1 MVKLM
6 ALEHRALLFK
16 IIFLG
21 LLVGYLAG
29 SAMMLKEADLFL
41 YTLFVV
47 SLFKLSSFLDHFKNS
62 EIFRFFTVILILIFS
77 LVFLSSL
84 FSLPFDF
91 LFSYKFEVFRNLLLL
106 PIIFNALFAIKIT
119 QKELLLVITLVG
131 SYTFFYALAVF
142 WEGSSRSVG
151 LLTGP
156 IQRGN
161 LAVIYAV
168 LALIIVYF
176 AHARWQKIMAFI
188 IFISGIV
195 LSMQTGSKGGWLA
208 LVISFSTL
216 FILFSLYDRR
226 QLFFLLLKVASLVL
240 VVFLL
245 WDFLPVQGR
254 LEYAL
259 KGLVGYLNN
268 DTAIDGS
275 VGVRLEIWKVTL
287 LAIQQFDWDRL
298 IFGQGFMSFIHHFEQ
313 AQKEGVTQLSL
324 LAAHPHN
331 DFLKIVFEFGLL
343 GVALFSVIFIYPLM
357 LFFKKLKEKVNF
369 YHALAGILLIEM
381 LLEFMLTDSA
391 VFTKQLLYTYLFLIF
406 MLLISFKNTNPTEQD
421 MCEKKQNIKSHVK
434 P

>member
-1 MVKLM
+1 MVKIM
-6 ALEHRALLFK
+6 TSEYRALLFK
-16 IIFLG
+16 VVLLG
-21 LLVGYLAG
+21 LLVAYLAG
-29 SAMMLKEADLFL
+29 SAMMLKGADTFL
-41 YTLFVV
+41 YALFVV
-47 SLFKLSSFLDHFKNS
+47 SFFKINSFFDHFKNS
-62 EIFRFFTVILILIFS
+62 SVFRFFTVLFVLIFS
-77 LVFLSSL
+77 LVLSSTL
-84 FSLPFDF
+84 LSLPSNF

-106 PIIFNALFAIKIT
+106 PVIFNALLAVKIT
-119 QKELLLVITLVG
+119 QKELVLMIMLVG

-142 WEGSSRSVG
+142 WEGDTRSVG

-168 LALIIVYF
+168 LALIVVYF
-176 AHARWQKIMAFI
+176 AHYRWQKILAFI

-240 VVFLL
+240 VVFFL

-268 DTAIDGS
+268 DSAIDGS
-275 VGVRLEIWKVTL
+275 VGARLEIWKVTL
-287 LAIQQFDWDRL
+287 LAIQEFDWIRL

-331 DFLKIVFEFGLL
+331 DFLKVAFEFGLL
-343 GVALFSVIFIYPLM
+343 GVALFSVIFIYPLV
-357 LFFKKLKEKVNF
+357 LVLKRLKEKENF

-391 VFTKQLLYTYLFLIF
+391 IFTKQLLYTYLFLIF
-406 MLLISFKNTNPTEQD
+406 MLLISFNHASIKQD
-421 MCEKKQNIKSHVK
+421 VCDNKQNVK